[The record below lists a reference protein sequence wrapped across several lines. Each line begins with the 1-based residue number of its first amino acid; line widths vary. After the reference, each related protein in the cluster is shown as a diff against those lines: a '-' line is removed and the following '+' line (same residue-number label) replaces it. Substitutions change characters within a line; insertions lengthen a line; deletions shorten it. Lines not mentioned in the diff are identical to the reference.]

1 MGDGQAE
8 CFHCETH
15 WDKSTVCEM
24 HRLDVLAMERDALR
38 STTTGLVV
46 TAGGAE
52 PYEVVAFAFSAG
64 GERWKRLVKQYSG
77 ECPRPVRH
85 RKRKE
90 FAWSSL
96 KDGPNN
102 TQDVQ
107 QPVNDPNVS
116 FRITISADV
125 PVTAFDAAVDAVMSK
140 VAVPGELPDVAQA
153 AGNGVADQNNA
164 FTGLPNLEGCLA
176 DDSVVR
182 EVKSPPDPRS
192 ARLGTRSPACS
203 PAGPTSSPARSPAGS
218 PGTVGQ
224 SSSMKADDDPNEE
237 EAGTAT
243 LGEAAAAAGC
253 VHLDLEFDRDQHHQ
267 LDDVDLDQIL
277 DLAVDLAPGPAR
289 SPAAAAAAAAASG
302 SATPAAAMCRHYLAG
317 RCNTHGRCK
326 FSHGSAR

>member
-1 MGDGQAE
+1 MQVADSGAAGSVQRQAE

-38 STTTGLVV
+38 STTTGLVA
-46 TAGGAE
+46 TAGGAT
-52 PYEVVAFAFSAG
+52 PHEVVAFAFSAG

-107 QPVNDPNVS
+107 QPVND
-116 FRITISADV
+116 
-125 PVTAFDAAVDAVMSK
+125 
-140 VAVPGELPDVAQA
+140 LAQA

-253 VHLDLEFDRDQHHQ
+253 VHLDL
-267 LDDVDLDQIL
+267 DDVDLDQIL
-277 DLAVDLAPGPAR
+277 DLAVDLAQQHAGC
-289 SPAAAAAAAAASG
+289 AATG
-302 SATPAAAMCRHYLAG
+302 MTPM
-317 RCNTHGRCK
+317 
-326 FSHGSAR
+326 